1 MEHAFNPS
9 SQDEEACEFKANLI
23 YTANF
28 RKAIDSGLKK
38 KKKAFHPTEPLCRT
52 AACWHK
58 PQEKGKRMFNF
69 SSLVLA
75 FVFTSPV
82 F

>member
-38 KKKAFHPTEPLCRT
+38 KKKGISSYRAPLQNSC
-52 AACWHK
+52 
-58 PQEKGKRMFNF
+58 M
-69 SSLVLA
+69 LA
-75 FVFTSPV
+75 
-82 F
+82 